1 MKDFVRVKGLRDHIR
16 VKGVTYPS
24 PRRPGMLDRQFVSA
38 SQSKKQDSGLGVI
51 FLFDSSL
58 WWGACVAWTD
68 IIHSSCLEH

>member
-24 PRRPGMLDRQFVSA
+24 PRRPGMLDHQFVSA

-51 FLFDSSL
+51 FLFDTVL
-58 WWGACVAWTD
+58 YGGVPVLPGQ
-68 IIHSSCLEH
+68 I